1 MFLFVNLTKLGLA
14 CKPLVIHILVPLIT
28 RSSPTL
34 LVRDLNHFL
43 CAYVIFVILLT
54 PVSFSADTKN
64 TLIPDLQTPKK
75 HKIHQNTLIHIF
87 CHQAENFDTGT
98 AGDKY
103 QVCLCVFDMGHLAE
117 VVREATSLPP
127 PGSLTW
133 KKCSLTWKFK
143 NSLLGSCQRA
153 SFPVFN
159 LSPPHLYSLT

>member
-1 MFLFVNLTKLGLA
+1 MNRWPVGCQTLS
-14 CKPLVIHILVPLIT
+14 IHIHHLV
-28 RSSPTL
+28 
-34 LVRDLNHFL
+34 
-43 CAYVIFVILLT
+43 
-54 PVSFSADTKN
+54 
-64 TLIPDLQTPKK
+64 DLQQQPSIRGGSHIMSAGGGEVDQDQERFLGTKK
-75 HKIHQNTLIHIF
+75 HKIQVFSHQNTLIHIF